1 MTARLLTQQ
10 RGAAIIT
17 ALLVVAL
24 VAVTATALL
33 KQQSQTLTRTEAVIA
48 RAQARA
54 YSDTAVQWARS
65 ILADDARRDG
75 PSGND
80 HFGEAWAS
88 GISALP
94 VENALVSGTLSDE
107 QGRFNLNN
115 LVRNN
120 AVDPASLKFFR
131 SLLEKLALPP
141 DLANAVVDWIDADS
155 DASSP
160 GGAEDPAYLTL
171 PSPYRAANRP
181 LVQVDEL
188 LRVRGFNAKIVAA
201 LRPFVTA
208 LPPTTRI
215 NVNTAPLEVIR
226 AALPELSE
234 TDLLQLARERLTKPF
249 KDLNDIRARYPRIAT
264 SPFLNTDLDVKSSYF
279 TASVAVSSGSVQ
291 LRTQTLLQR
300 VPGGWPVIIWM
311 NSL

>member
-1 MTARLLTQQ
+1 MTRLLTPQ

-24 VAVTATALL
+24 VAVTASALL
-33 KQQSQTLTRTEAVIA
+33 AQQSQTLTRTEAVIA

-75 PSGND
+75 IAGND

-88 GISALP
+88 GITALP
-94 VENALVSGTLSDE
+94 VENAVVSGTISDE

-115 LVRNN
+115 LVTDKGT
-120 AVDPASLKFFR
+120 VVPSSVQFFR
-131 SLLEKLALPP
+131 NLLEKLGLPP

-155 DASSP
+155 DTSSP
-160 GGAEDPAYLTL
+160 GGAEDLTYLAL

-188 LRVRGFNAKIVAA
+188 LRVKGFDAKTVNA

-208 LPPTTRI
+208 LPAITRI
-215 NVNTAPLEVIR
+215 NLNTAPLEVIR
-226 AALPELSE
+226 AALPKFSE
-234 TDLLQLARERLTKPF
+234 MELLQFAKERLTKPF
-249 KDLNDIRARYPRIAT
+249 TDLNDIRTRYPRAEE
-264 SPFLNTDLDVKSSYF
+264 SMFLNTDLGVKSDYF
-279 TASVAVSSGSVQ
+279 TANVAVSSGNVQ
-291 LRTQTLLQR
+291 LRTQTLLKR
-300 VPGGWPVIIWM
+300 VPNGWPVIIWV

>member
-1 MTARLLTQQ
+1 VTASLYARQ

-24 VAVTATALL
+24 VAVTAGALL
-33 KQQSQTLTRTEAVIA
+33 AQQSQTLMRTEAVIA

-88 GISALP
+88 GITALP
-94 VENALVSGTLSDE
+94 VENAMISGTLSDE

-115 LVRNN
+115 LVRKN
-120 AVDPASLKFFR
+120 AADSASVHIFRDLLK
-131 SLLEKLALPP
+131 SLALPP
-141 DLANAVVDWIDADS
+141 DLANAVVDWIDTDS
-155 DASSP
+155 DTSSP
-160 GGAEDPAYLTL
+160 GGAEDLAYLSL
-171 PSPYRAANRP
+171 PSPYRAANQP

-188 LRVRGFNAKIVAA
+188 LRVRGFDAKTVAK
-201 LRPFVTA
+201 LRPFVTV
-208 LPPTTRI
+208 LPGVTRI
-215 NVNTAPLEVIR
+215 NINTAPLEVIA
-226 AALPELSE
+226 AALPELDE
-234 TDLLQLARERLTKPF
+234 TERLQLAKERMTNPF
-249 KDLNDIRARYPRIAT
+249 KDLNDIRTRFKNTVSAKY
-264 SPFLNTDLDVKSSYF
+264 LNTDIDVKSSYF
-279 TASVAVSSGSVQ
+279 TANVAVSSGNVQ

-300 VPGGWPVIIWM
+300 DPKGWPVIIWT